1 MQQNMSGR
9 RRIESIAFS
18 WPVFIRY
25 TKLDHTLPDELQSVI
40 SMLENRTS
48 FLAAMPASL
57 PDVDKDFYLSLL
69 SAYINS
75 ANDGIF
81 VVCDEMKFHVA
92 NRLLESWLG
101 ITEAALTAHN
111 QRLPITHFMETE
123 ESRRVFAHEF
133 HEALAGN
140 PVRFECLISPK
151 TTRPRWVDISMNR
164 VDMDGGDLVIGIMR
178 DTTAH
183 KDTIAEMERQ
193 AIHDELT
200 GLINRREF
208 NTRLDN
214 LLKDAHLRDTCHSL
228 LYMDLDQFKVVNDSC
243 GHIAGDEL
251 LRQLSAL
258 IKTKVRH
265 SDTLARLGGDEFGV
279 LLQDC
284 SVEKAMEVAA
294 TLRRTVSDFR
304 FQWQGK
310 RFEIGVSIGVNPIR
324 SDGGS
329 TVEVLSAADAAC
341 YVAKDKGR
349 NRVQLYV
356 GGEEC
361 SHKRDEMNWVSRIT
375 QAFEEQRFR
384 LYYQNILPLK
394 TSYACLEHREILL
407 RMIDEEGRVVSPGE
421 FMPAAEKYNLMP
433 TIDRWVIGTLFAQ
446 ESSHWRK
453 LLAESRPSDTSG
465 DMFYS
470 INLSGASLNDDQF
483 LDFLR
488 EQIDRYDIPPSAVC
502 FEITETVA
510 ISNLQRISNFIEELK
525 GLGFR
530 FALDDFGSGMS
541 SFAYLKSLPVDFLKI
556 DGALVREITHNEIDL
571 CMVEA
576 ISRIALKMGI
586 MTIAEY
592 VEDDAILEQLKK
604 IGVSHAQ
611 GYAIHKPEALV

>member
-1 MQQNMSGR
+1 M
-9 RRIESIAFS
+9 
-18 WPVFIRY
+18 PV
-25 TKLDHTLPDELQSVI
+25 
-40 SMLENRTS
+40 
-48 FLAAMPASL
+48 SL
-57 PDVDKDFYLSLL
+57 REEDKDFYLSLL
-69 SAYINS
+69 GAYINS

-101 ITEAALTAHN
+101 VTEAALTAHN
-111 QRLPITHFMETE
+111 QRLPITHFLESE
-123 ESRRVFAHEF
+123 ESQMVFVHRFQEV
-133 HEALAGN
+133 LAGQ

-151 TTRPRWVDISMNR
+151 ETRPRWVDISMNR
-164 VDMDGGDLVIGIMR
+164 VDLDGGDLVIGIMR
-178 DTTAH
+178 DTTEQKIA
-183 KDTIAEMERQ
+183 IAEIERQ
-193 AIHDELT
+193 AIYDELT

-208 NTRLDN
+208 SKRLDD
-214 LLKDAHLRDTCHSL
+214 LLEGANFHDTQHSL

-258 IKTKVRH
+258 IRTKVRN

-279 LLQDC
+279 LLEDC
-284 SVEKAMEVAA
+284 SVEKAMEVAE
-294 TLRRTVSDFR
+294 TLRQTISGFR

-310 RFEIGVSIGVNPIR
+310 RFEIGVSIGVNPITTD
-324 SDGGS
+324 SGN

-349 NRVQLYV
+349 NRIQLYV

-361 SHKRDEMNWVSRIT
+361 SRKRDEMNWVSRIS
-375 QAFEEQRFR
+375 QAFEENRFR
-384 LYYQNILPLK
+384 LYYQNIQP
-394 TSYACLEHREILL
+394 TAAPYACLEHREILL
-407 RMIDEEGRVVSPGE
+407 RMIDEEGRVVLPGE
-421 FMPAAEKYNLMP
+421 FISAAEKYSLMP
-433 TIDRWVIGTLFAQ
+433 AIDRWVISTLFAK

-453 LLAESRPSDTSG
+453 ILEQCQTCESG
-465 DMFYS
+465 CAMFYS
-470 INLSGASLNDDQF
+470 INLSGASLNDDLF

-488 EQIDRYDIPPSAVC
+488 DQIAKHEIPPSAVC

-510 ISNLQRISNFIEELK
+510 INNLQRISNFIQELK
-525 GLGFR
+525 ALGFR

-541 SFAYLKSLPVDFLKI
+541 SFTYLKSLPVDFLKI
-556 DGALVREITHNEIDL
+556 DGALVREIAHNEIDL

-576 ISRIALKMGI
+576 ISRIARKMGI

-592 VEDDAILEQLKK
+592 VEDDDVLEKLKE
-604 IGVSHAQ
+604 IGVTHAQ